1 MESASFVTK
10 NEISISSPLG
20 KKGPKVVEVISNMT
34 NGEGMAAECKLIILW
49 NNDLNAK
56 KASTRRRRRKVK
68 KATQEGEGFGQQPT
82 FCTVA
87 TTFES
92 MYSSRWYGRYLRGN
106 EEGAKHF
113 FSRHFSLNAFSLC

>member
-1 MESASFVTK
+1 
-10 NEISISSPLG
+10 LG

-87 TTFES
+87 STFES

-106 EEGAKHF
+106 EEGAKRCF
-113 FSRHFSLNAFSLC
+113 LSARNVSSRDTSVLMPSRSVDRLSCQ